1 MILLMT
7 RWILASVM
15 ILLSALLIA
24 VDGFAQMPALQN
36 PKYPTQLDANLSS
49 PLFPHLRYLTP
60 DLLSADTKSALNREA
75 EAAVTGNPNT
85 IETSAIASVP
95 RWSGAFAFDG
105 PVQPF
110 IMVGNSPQT
119 TGKTFINV
127 QLVPIKLV
135 FDGIIN
141 PLTRTTAVIK
151 AAPVVAKTLA
161 GPDFVKASYTDG
173 FVQFADAVQRAE
185 FQPVRAPG
193 WHTVLNPPTVLPTV
207 KIHVPAGVFELFQ
220 LSDGRL
226 FCLLD
231 ANFLETELITL
242 LSSEPLAP
250 RRLRIYLIRNT
261 FLFENEN
268 LSDCCVVGLHSAIE
282 AVSGSDTLVQTFAYA
297 TWIDSDVAAQ
307 AIGDVTRSDIWPLS
321 HEISEWINDPFTTNA
336 VIPSWQ
342 FPGEPGVCQGN
353 LETGDP
359 VEVLAP
365 GLVTFPVTI
374 GGVTYHPQN
383 EALLQWFAQ
392 VSPSNALDGAY
403 SYPNESS
410 LTAPS
415 LSCP

>member
-1 MILLMT
+1 MS
-7 RWILASVM
+7 RPILASAM
-15 ILLSALLIA
+15 IPLPALLIA
-24 VDGFAQMPALQN
+24 VASFAQTPTLQN
-36 PKYPTQLDANLSS
+36 PRYPIQLDANVSA
-49 PLFPHLRYLTP
+49 PLFPHLKYLTP
-60 DLLSADTKSALNREA
+60 DLLSAETKRALNREV
-75 EAAVTGNPNT
+75 EAAVTGNPNS
-85 IETSAIASVP
+85 IEASAIASVP
-95 RWSGAFAFDG
+95 RWSGSFAFDG

-110 IMVGNSPQT
+110 IMVGSFPQT
-119 TGKTFINV
+119 TGKTFVNV

-141 PLTRTTAVIK
+141 PLTLTTAVIK
-151 AAPVVAKTLA
+151 PGPVLAPTLA

-173 FVQFADAVQRAE
+173 FVQFGDAVQRAE

-193 WHTVLNPPTVLPTV
+193 WHTVLNPPTLLPTV
-207 KIHVPAGVFELFQ
+207 KIDVPAGVFELFQ
-220 LSDGRL
+220 LPDGRL

-231 ANFLETELITL
+231 ANFLESELMTL

-250 RRLRIYLIRNT
+250 GRLRIYLIRNT
-261 FLFENEN
+261 FLFENGN
-268 LSDCCVVGLHSAIE
+268 PSDCCVAGLHSAIE
-282 AVSGSDTLVQTFAYA
+282 AVSGSETLVQTFAYA

-307 AIGDVTRSDIWPLS
+307 FIGDPTYADVVALS
-321 HEISEWINDPFTTNA
+321 HEISEWMNDPFTTNA

-342 FPGEPGVCQGN
+342 FPGEPGACQGN

-365 GLVTFPVTI
+365 DLRTFPVTI
-374 GGVTYHPQN
+374 GGFTYHPQN

-410 LTAPS
+410 LTSPS